1 MAMEGGFDQGFLE
14 IVAIRCQLVR
24 IHDQSVTSSEQLKTS
39 SASRSW
45 FVTNELQLVA
55 DQSAT
60 ISSYEE

>member
-39 SASRSW
+39 SASRS
-45 FVTNELQLVA
+45 
-55 DQSAT
+55 
-60 ISSYEE
+60 